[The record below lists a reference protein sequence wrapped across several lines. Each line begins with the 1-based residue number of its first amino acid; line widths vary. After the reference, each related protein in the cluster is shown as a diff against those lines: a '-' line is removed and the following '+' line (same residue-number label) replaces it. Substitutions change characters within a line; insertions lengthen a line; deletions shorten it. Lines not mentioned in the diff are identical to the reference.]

1 MKNQIKGCIK
11 FSVSGKNLYRFIN
24 TLRNQRLNCSN
35 QYCKNDVYYGE
46 VSVNDFEFVRELA
59 ENYGMKLDF
68 YEYET
73 ARKKLYRYRHR
84 YGIIIGIILT
94 LASILYFS
102 NTVMTIEIMGNQTV
116 SDKTVLLMLENMGVK
131 KGTFI
136 GSIDFSSCERKL
148 RMRNT
153 DISWVGIR
161 HTGNRLV
168 VEMTEIVHAPEI
180 NDTKMPCNIISSQ
193 NAQITAMSIYNGQI
207 MRGVGDCVRKGDV
220 IVSGV
225 VSDNKGHINLRHS
238 FGTVTAIYEDSINIH
253 QDFHEVI
260 SEKTGRTYKEKYLNL
275 FNFKIPLFIGK
286 SNFSA
291 YDSEN
296 LSSPVFLFGKEL
308 PISIN
313 KNKLSEIR
321 LTQKTYTPDEA
332 RAIIEEKV
340 FLYEKNFLSDSK
352 ILESTLE
359 YSQTETGLDCTVKY
373 TIEGEIGIQKDIWAK

>member
-46 VSVNDFEFVRELA
+46 VSVNDFETVRELA
-59 ENYGMKLDF
+59 EKYDMMLDF

-84 YGIIIGIILT
+84 YGIIIGMILT
-94 LASILYFS
+94 FISVLYFS
-102 NTVMTIEIMGNQTV
+102 NTVMTIEIIGNQKV
-116 SDKTVLLMLENMGVK
+116 SDNTVILMLENMGVK

-136 GSIDFSSCERKL
+136 GNIDFSSCERKL

-168 VEMTEIVHAPEI
+168 VEMTEIVPAPEI
-180 NDTKMPCNIISSQ
+180 ENKKMPCNIISTQ

-225 VSDNKGHINLRHS
+225 ASDNNGHINLRHS
-238 FGTVTAIYEDSINIH
+238 FGTVTAIYEDTINIH
-253 QDFHEVI
+253 QDFCETV
-260 SEKTGRTYKEKYLNL
+260 SEKTGKTYKEKYINL
-275 FNFKIPLFIGK
+275 FNFKIPLFTGK
-286 SNFSA
+286 SNFSD
-291 YDSEN
+291 YNSEKF
-296 LSSPVFLFGKEL
+296 SSPVFIFGKKL
-308 PISIN
+308 PVSID
-313 KNKLSEIR
+313 KNILSEIKR
-321 LTQKTYTPDEA
+321 TEKIYTPDEA
-332 RAIIEEKV
+332 RAVIEEKI
-340 FLYEKNFLSDSK
+340 FIYEKNFLSGSK

-359 YSQTETGLDCTVKY
+359 YSQTEIGLDCTVKY
-373 TIEGEIGIQKDIWAK
+373 TVEGEIGIQKDIWAK